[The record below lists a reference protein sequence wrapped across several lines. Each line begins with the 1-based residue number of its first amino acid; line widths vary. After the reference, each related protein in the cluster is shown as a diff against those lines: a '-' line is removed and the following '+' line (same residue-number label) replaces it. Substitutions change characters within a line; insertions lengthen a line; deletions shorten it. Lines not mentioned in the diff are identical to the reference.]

1 MQPRPAESIA
11 HQVAAADY
19 RPRFLLI
26 IGLALAAAA
35 FVFASRT
42 FHVPASPHFDASLLA
57 QPSPFI
63 SLGVV
68 AVTLLTSVVLST
80 VIAGTIRFDAG
91 LFCATVGMVAL
102 SIRSGR
108 MGDLLRQFAPT
119 ASTPAVF
126 VHLALELVAL
136 YAFVAVAWSLLWG
149 LHTGGRLK
157 ADEFRDG
164 IEDTDE
170 PLPFKVAALVM
181 QAGVM
186 ALGVLLLAATDD
198 KSQTI
203 AAVFISAFVGACCA
217 YYMYPISPSPWL
229 WVGPMLVGVAG
240 YAIAYFV
247 TPAAD
252 DAWRTGHL
260 THGLAPLARP
270 IPLDYAS
277 AGPAGAILGYWM
289 SRRWHRQRLA
299 EIAAPEVPETSA
311 NPDATP

>member
-11 HQVAAADY
+11 HHVVSVGY

-26 IGLALAAAA
+26 VALAASAAA

-42 FHVPASPHFDASLLA
+42 FHVPAAPHFDASLLA
-57 QPSPFI
+57 QRSPFAA
-63 SLGVV
+63 LGVV
-68 AVTLLTSVVLST
+68 AVTLLTTVVLST

-91 LFCATVGMVAL
+91 LFCAVLGMTAL

-108 MGDLLRQFAPT
+108 MGDLLRQSAGTAAGPT
-119 ASTPAVF
+119 FF

-149 LHTGGRLK
+149 LHTGGRLHS
-157 ADEFRDG
+157 DEFRDG

-170 PLPFKVAALVM
+170 PLPFKLAALVM
-181 QAGVM
+181 QAAVM
-186 ALGVLLLAATDD
+186 ALGVLLLAQTDD
-198 KSQTI
+198 KSQVLG
-203 AAVFISAFVGACCA
+203 AVFVSAFVGACCA

-229 WVGPMLVGVAG
+229 WVGPMIVGVAG
-240 YAIAYFV
+240 YGIAYFV
-247 TPAAD
+247 TPAAE
-252 DAWRTGHL
+252 DAWRTGQL
-260 THGLAPLARP
+260 THALAPLARP

-299 EIAAPEVPETSA
+299 DIATPGAPDTSA
-311 NPDATP
+311 TP

>member
-1 MQPRPAESIA
+1 MQPRPAESIG
-11 HQVAAADY
+11 HQVASLDY
-19 RPRFLLI
+19 RPRFLLVV
-26 IGLALAAAA
+26 GLALSAAA
-35 FVFASRT
+35 FVLASRT
-42 FHVPASPHFDASLLA
+42 FHVPAAPHFDASLLA
-57 QPSPFI
+57 QPSPFV

-68 AVTLLTSVVLST
+68 AVTLLASMVLST
-80 VIAGTIRFDAG
+80 VIAGAIRFDAG
-91 LFCATVGMVAL
+91 LFCATVGMTAL

-108 MGDLLRQFAPT
+108 MGELLRQSAPT
-119 ASTPAVF
+119 AATPAFF

-136 YAFVAVAWSLLWG
+136 YAFVAVAWSVLWG

-170 PLPFKVAALVM
+170 PLPFKLAALAM

-186 ALGVLLLAATDD
+186 AVGVLLLAQTDD
-198 KSQTI
+198 KSQAI

-229 WVGPMLVGVAG
+229 WVGPMIVGVAG
-240 YAIAYFV
+240 YAIAYFA
-247 TPAAD
+247 TPAGE
-252 DAWRTGHL
+252 DAWRTGQL

-299 EIAAPEVPETSA
+299 EISAVPAEEPAP
-311 NPDATP
+311 

>member
-1 MQPRPAESIA
+1 MEPRPAESIS
-11 HQVAAADY
+11 HQIVSVGY

-26 IGLALAAAA
+26 VALAVSAAA

-42 FHVPASPHFDASLLA
+42 FHVPAAPHFDASLLA
-57 QPSPFI
+57 QRSPFVA
-63 SLGVV
+63 LGVV
-68 AVTLLTSVVLST
+68 AMTLLASVVLST

-91 LFCATVGMVAL
+91 LFCAVLGMTAL

-108 MGDLLRQFAPT
+108 MGDLLRQSAPT
-119 ASTPAVF
+119 ATGPAFF

-136 YAFVAVAWSLLWG
+136 YALVAVAWSVLWG
-149 LHTGGRLK
+149 LHTGGRLQ

-170 PLPFKVAALVM
+170 PLPFKLAALLM

-186 ALGVLLLAATDD
+186 ALGVLLLAQTDD
-198 KSQTI
+198 KSQVLG
-203 AAVFISAFVGACCA
+203 AVFISAFVGACCA

-229 WVGPMLVGVAG
+229 WVGPMIVGVVG
-240 YAIAYFV
+240 YAIAYFA
-247 TPAAD
+247 TPAGD
-252 DAWRTGHL
+252 DPWRTGQL

-299 EIAAPEVPETSA
+299 EMGVPE
-311 NPDATP
+311 ATNGGETTA